1 MSAVPGRPAILI
13 SLNIRCRVI
22 LIVNVLFCLSSDDLI
37 AAGEAGSFDLVF
49 IDADWT
55 SKVQYYEKSLELI
68 RRGGLIVIDNVSN
81 DPLRGMGCSVC
92 LPFPPKFLKFWK
104 VHQNSIPI

>member
-1 MSAVPGRPAILI
+1 MLGCCECKPACCCCLI
-13 SLNIRCRVI
+13 
-22 LIVNVLFCLSSDDLI
+22 SDDLI

-49 IDADWT
+49 IDADRT

-81 DPLRGMGCSVC
+81 DALRGEGRGT
-92 LPFPPKFLKFWK
+92 
-104 VHQNSIPI
+104 